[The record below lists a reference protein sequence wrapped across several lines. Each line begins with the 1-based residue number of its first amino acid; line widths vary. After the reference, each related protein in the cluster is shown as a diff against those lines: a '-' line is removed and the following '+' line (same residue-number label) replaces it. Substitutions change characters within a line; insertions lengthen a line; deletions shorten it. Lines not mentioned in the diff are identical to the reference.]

1 MTPSLSINHSMP
13 YHFFISAL
21 ADVLLGFGLAS
32 LLEFSRVSP
41 NSPHLLLAC
50 VAVLIL
56 LGVSTL
62 LPPCP
67 KPPWIALCN
76 TTYSLILTL
85 ALSLN
90 LLSQLCPP
98 TGKELALLPVYV
110 LLCLP
115 KARPSTRALWLLAGG
130 TVGLLGW
137 FLILPTSK
145 SVRTEGAGESSALSL
160 TLSLVAGTSLQTF
173 HTQADPPLT
182 CTASLSNPP
191 NNISHFIHVP
201 PTGQKL
207 WRALAFLCKGLLLA
221 LLATAGN
228 TSLYHFLFERASSIP
243 MELFIVYGILLV
255 FGCVQTSAVW
265 FDLLR
270 QALGCQAKW
279 RALIRIQHVV
289 CAQLVAA
296 AWAYPLQLH
305 SLRLGVLA
313 ALLVLNAGNAL
324 KKAF

>member
-1 MTPSLSINHSMP
+1 MP

-145 SVRTEGAGESSALSL
+145 SVRTEGVGGSSAVDVFAIDILSL
-160 TLSLVAGTSLQTF
+160 TLSLVAGTFLQTF
-173 HTQADPPLT
+173 HTQVDPPLT
-182 CTASLSNPP
+182 CTASLTRPP
-191 NNISHFIHVP
+191 NNNYNLSHFLH

-324 KKAF
+324 KKVF